1 MRKFI
6 LRRVK
11 IMTKYREILRLKG
24 LGFSERNIALSVPCS
39 RNTVSKVLKC
49 AKERGISWPLSD
61 STTDGD
67 LEKLLSPS
75 APAVTSKRMP
85 DFAYIRKEL
94 LKNGVSKKLLWTE
107 YMEDCRQAGDEPLMY
122 SHFCYYIQQDENKRR
137 ATMHINR
144 KPAEQVEVDW
154 AGDTAELIDP
164 YTREI
169 VPAYILVG
177 VTTYSQYAYVE
188 AFPDEKQQSWIDAH
202 VHMYEY
208 FGGVAKILVPDNC
221 KTAVIHNGGWKD
233 QRINTVY
240 HEMAE
245 HYGTAIIPAR
255 VRTPKDKPNAEGTVG
270 NISTWITAA
279 LRKEQ
284 FFTIAELNAAIRVKL
299 EEFNNR
305 PFQKKEGC
313 RYELFRDE
321 ELPLLAPLPAARYE
335 LAEWKQATVQFN
347 YHISVDGML
356 YSIPYE
362 YIGKKVDVRITGT
375 VIEVFYNQ
383 NRIASHRRLYGRK
396 NQYSTV
402 TEHMPKDHQHYLEWN
417 GDRFRNWAER
427 IGENTAKVIDAVLR
441 SKRVEQQSYRACM
454 GLLKLADKYS
464 PAKLEEAC
472 KAALSYTKSP
482 SYKSISNM
490 LAASKAEGSDTTD
503 STVRN
508 NNNTHGI
515 TRGAGYYR
523 RTKS

>member
-1 MRKFI
+1 
-6 LRRVK
+6 
-11 IMTKYREILRLKG
+11 MTKYREILRLKN
-24 LGFSERNIALSVPCS
+24 LGFSEWNIALSVPCS
-39 RNTVSKVLKC
+39 RNTVSKVLKQ
-49 AKERGISWPLSD
+49 AEEKGISWPLPED
-61 STTDGD
+61 ITDGD
-67 LEKLLSPS
+67 LEKQLSSS
-75 APAVTSKRMP
+75 APSISSKRMP
-85 DFAYIRKEL
+85 DYAYIRKEL

-107 YMEDCRQAGDEPLMY
+107 YMEDCRQAGEEPLMY
-122 SHFCYYIQQDENKRR
+122 SQFCYYIQQDENKRR

-154 AGDTAELIDP
+154 AGDTAELVDP
-164 YTREI
+164 YTGEI
-169 VPAYILVG
+169 VEAYIFVG
-177 VTTYSQYAYVE
+177 VMTYSQYAYVE

-233 QRINTVY
+233 QHINTIY

-255 VRTPKDKPNAEGTVG
+255 VRAPKDKPNAEGSVG
-270 NISTWITAA
+270 NVSTWIIAA
-279 LRKEQ
+279 LRNEQ

-299 EEFNNR
+299 EEFNYR
-305 PFQKKEGC
+305 PFQKKEGS

-321 ELPLLAPLPAARYE
+321 ELPLLAPLPATRYE

-347 YHISVDGML
+347 YHISVAGML

-362 YIGKKVDVRITGT
+362 YIGKKVDVRVTGT
-375 VIEVFYNQ
+375 VIEVFYSQ

-402 TEHMPKDHQHYLEWN
+402 TEHMPKDHQFYLEWN
-417 GDRFRNWAER
+417 GERFRKWAER
-427 IGENTAKVIDAVLR
+427 IGENTAKVIDAILR

-472 KAALSYTKSP
+472 KTALSYTQSP
-482 SYKSISNM
+482 SYKSISNILTALKDNSDVM
-490 LAASKAEGSDTTD
+490 DNTDTTQ
-503 STVRN
+503 N
-508 NNNTHGI
+508 NDHGI
-515 TRGAGYYR
+515 TRGADYYR
-523 RTKS
+523 RTRS